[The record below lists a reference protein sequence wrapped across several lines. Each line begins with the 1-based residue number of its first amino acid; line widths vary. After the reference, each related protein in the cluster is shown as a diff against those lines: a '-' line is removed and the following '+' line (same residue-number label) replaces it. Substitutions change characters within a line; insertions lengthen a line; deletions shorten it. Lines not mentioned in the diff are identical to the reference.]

1 MSYHLRFLQ
10 EIEEDA
16 IAGYRWYEEKAKGLG
31 DEFLLV
37 FYDGIEQVLEYP
49 LAYARGFDDFRR
61 YLLRRYPYAI
71 YYQIEG
77 NQVIIFGLFH
87 CARDPRTI
95 KSKLQGRG
103 GN

>member
-1 MSYHLRFLQ
+1 MSHRLRFLQ
-10 EIEEDA
+10 EVEEDA

-31 DEFLLV
+31 EEFLRV
-37 FYDGIEQVLEYP
+37 FYAGTEQVLDNP

-61 YLLRRYPYAI
+61 YLLRRFPYAL
-71 YYQIEG
+71 YCQIGG

-95 KSKLQGRG
+95 KSNLQTRG

>member
-10 EIEEDA
+10 EVEEDA

-31 DEFLLV
+31 EEFLRV
-37 FYDGIEQVLEYP
+37 FYAGAEQVLENP
-49 LAYARGFDDFRR
+49 LAYARVFDDFRR
-61 YLLRRYPYAI
+61 YLLRRFPYAL

-87 CARDPRTI
+87 CARNPRTI
-95 KSKLQGRG
+95 KSNLQGRG